1 MFHWLIII
9 VGIIIISLSISNP
22 FFKLVFNKNFNL
34 NVLLSIFIRIF
45 IFLLGI
51 IVIFIGLYVE
61 SKISIF

>member
-22 FFKLVFNKNFNL
+22 FFKLVFSKNFNL
-34 NVLLSIFIRIF
+34 NVLLLIFIRIF
-45 IFLLGI
+45 LLLLGI

-61 SKISIF
+61 SKI

>member
-22 FFKLVFNKNFNL
+22 FFKLVFNKNFDL
-34 NVLLSIFIRIF
+34 NVLLLIFIRI
-45 IFLLGI
+45 ILLLLGI

-61 SKISIF
+61 SKI

>member
-34 NVLLSIFIRIF
+34 NLLLLIFIRIF
-45 IFLLGI
+45 ILLLGI
-51 IVIFIGLYVE
+51 IIIFIGLYVE
-61 SKISIF
+61 SKI